1 MLPYVWRILKNPKV
15 ELWQWNRYYLPTW
28 ANRKDLRLF
37 KNAFKWYPR
46 ISWFL
51 LIFPLF
57 SLTPVLYVL
66 LKQTFAE
73 LSVWKVAALSFL
85 HLPLGL
91 MLCNTCRMKGPAL
104 ICGFQIQT
112 LFNTF
117 PALLTLGKPK
127 LECCVDLPRKGVLG
141 PSRKRL
147 GFLTFA
153 TTDYSSLL
161 ETPSFLYFHDIPFW
175 LLTSLVWPF
184 FLRFQY

>member
-1 MLPYVWRILKNPKV
+1 MFPCVWRIPKNPKA
-15 ELWQWNRYYLPTW
+15 ELWQWNRYYLPAW
-28 ANRKDLRLF
+28 ANLKDLRLL

-46 ISWFL
+46 ISCFL

-91 MLCNTCRMKGPAL
+91 MLCDTCRTKGPAL
-104 ICGFQIQT
+104 FCGFQIQT

-127 LECCVDLPRKGVLG
+127 LEYCVDLLRKEVLE
-141 PSRKRL
+141 PSSKHL

-161 ETPSFLYFHDIPFW
+161 ETPSFLCFHDIPFW
-175 LLTSLVWPF
+175 LLTCLGWPF

>member
-1 MLPYVWRILKNPKV
+1 MLPCVWRIPKNPKA
-15 ELWQWNRYYLPTW
+15 ELWQWNRYYLPAW
-28 ANRKDLRLF
+28 ANLKDLRLL

-46 ISWFL
+46 ISCFL

-91 MLCNTCRMKGPAL
+91 MLCDTCRTKGPAL
-104 ICGFQIQT
+104 FCGFQIQT

-127 LECCVDLPRKGVLG
+127 LEYCVDLLRKEVLE
-141 PSRKRL
+141 PSSKHL

-161 ETPSFLYFHDIPFW
+161 ETPSFLCFHDIPFW
-175 LLTSLVWPF
+175 LLTCLGWPF